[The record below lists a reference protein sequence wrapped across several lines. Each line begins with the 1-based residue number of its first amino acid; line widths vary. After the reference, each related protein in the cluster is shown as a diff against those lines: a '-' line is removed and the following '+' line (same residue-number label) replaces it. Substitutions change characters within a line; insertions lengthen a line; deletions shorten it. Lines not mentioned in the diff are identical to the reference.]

1 MQKLDKETL
10 ERMVIV
16 KRTEL
21 HESWIKYLNLEIERL
36 KKREQMVTTIFLYVL
51 MIQVCI
57 LLLVWFWL
65 KG

>member
-36 KKREQMVTTIFLYVL
+36 KKREQMVTKMCLYVFI
-51 MIQVCI
+51 IQMCT
-57 LLLVWFWL
+57 LLVVWLWL

>member
-36 KKREQMVTTIFLYVL
+36 KKREQMVTAIFLYVL
-51 MIQVCI
+51 IIQVCLVFLV
-57 LLLVWFWL
+57 LLWL